1 MTKLY
6 REDNDKIKQS
16 ENQKVE
22 KIIRERLVEKLEFEK
37 KVTTLEKK
45 ILELESNIDEAKILN
60 TAAATFAATLTS
72 PQVEI
77 EQTTITIT
85 EDTMQKEFEQQI
97 PAVPLRPESTIKIE
111 ELEALPA
118 TPNPAAGKAVP
129 IIREPEL
136 ATSEQ
141 KMDIIA
147 TTSSTPTTPSTPTDP
162 AKTPS
167 GQGSA
172 DGQKKIRKIK
182 RVGLTS
188 NEPDAKRHQT
198 APPSHNVQA
207 PKVQPMEADTSAV
220 QSTQTTTSIPFPVI
234 TTPIQSIT
242 TTSTSSV
249 SEEIKNTQTTETETQ
264 QTSQK
269 DVVDEPDMYAEGGS
283 TDDNEDE

>member
-97 PAVPLRPESTIKIE
+97 PPTIPLKPESTIKIE
-111 ELEALPA
+111 ELEALPE
-118 TPNPAAGKAVP
+118 TPVAVKTIP
-129 IIREPEL
+129 IVREPEI
-136 ATSEQ
+136 TSEQ
-141 KMDIIA
+141 KMDIVA
-147 TTSSTPTTPSTPTDP
+147 TPSTPSTPSTPTDP
-162 AKTPS
+162 TKTPF
-167 GQGSA
+167 GQVST

-182 RVGLTS
+182 RPGLTS
-188 NEPDAKRHQT
+188 NEPDPKRHQT

-207 PKVQPMEADTSAV
+207 PKVQIVEPDTTTV
-220 QSTQTTTSIPFPVI
+220 QSTQTTTYMPLPVI
-234 TTPIQSIT
+234 TTPTQSIMT
-242 TTSTSSV
+242 TTSTTASD
-249 SEEIKNTQTTETETQ
+249 EIKNTQITDTETQ

-269 DVVDEPDMYAEGGS
+269 DVDEPDTEGGS